1 MEVYRIQSLKKESL
15 WYSFDG
21 KFEDKIK
28 SITGQSIPMPWED
41 FRQSNDKIKLLS
53 SVKDIQMFPHWF
65 SEEQINKLLIRGIP
79 CTNMMFQR

>member
-1 MEVYRIQSLKKESL
+1 MEIYRIQSLKKESL

-41 FRQSNDKIKLLS
+41 FRQLNDK
-53 SVKDIQMFPHWF
+53 
-65 SEEQINKLLIRGIP
+65 N
-79 CTNMMFQR
+79 